1 MDPINLFILNI
12 AISFVIPELILE
24 SIYQDLKTNQ
34 LILLNDLFIIIML
47 FYVLYFFLLTY
58 SIN

>member
-47 FYVLYFFLLTY
+47 FYVLYFFLLTCL
-58 SIN
+58 IN